1 MKIKPL
7 GNIIQLKIEDA
18 HAGSLDMG
26 TVSSAIE
33 YGEVVAVGEDV
44 TLKVKK
50 GDKLFFKSW
59 AVDII
64 THEEKKY
71 HFINPQTGGILA
83 VVTE

>member
-7 GNIIQLKIEDA
+7 GNIIQLKIEEA
-18 HAGSLDMG
+18 HAGALD
-26 TVSSAIE
+26 TSSKQSAIE
-33 YGEVVAVGEDV
+33 YGEVLAVGEEV

-64 THEEKKY
+64 THEDKRY

-83 VVTE
+83 VVS